1 MGDTSL
7 YQKPQKNGGVRE
19 NTTCIISRVWGIEK
33 SPGKN
38 MEILKNDDKKH
49 SSVVRWRGM
58 WYNKKDYTC
67 EIQRE
72 VLLCIS
78 KSRSY

>member
-1 MGDTSL
+1 
-7 YQKPQKNGGVRE
+7 
-19 NTTCIISRVWGIEK
+19 
-33 SPGKN
+33 

>member
-1 MGDTSL
+1 
-7 YQKPQKNGGVRE
+7 
-19 NTTCIISRVWGIEK
+19 
-33 SPGKN
+33 

-49 SSVVRWRGM
+49 SSVVHWRGM
-58 WYNKKDYTC
+58 WYDEEHYTC